1 MHHFFVKR
9 QEKTMQTLRDIRF
22 SRGKVTRAACSKTMT
37 KTKTFEGAFEFGKY
51 LA

>member
-22 SRGKVTRAACSKTMT
+22 SRGKVNTCSVY
-37 KTKTFEGAFEFGKY
+37 EDDDEDENV
-51 LA
+51 